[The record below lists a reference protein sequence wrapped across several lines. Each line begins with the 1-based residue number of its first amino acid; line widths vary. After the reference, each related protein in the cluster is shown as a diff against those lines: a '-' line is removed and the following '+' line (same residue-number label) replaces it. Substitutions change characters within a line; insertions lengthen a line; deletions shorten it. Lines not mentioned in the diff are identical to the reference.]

1 LRESIEQATKL
12 GIQFDYDKIRRMA
25 QLFDV
30 AEALA
35 REREKLEEMGLPT
48 QALNDLLVKIEDEFR
63 AEGAKYNA
71 NAVIQAL
78 ERVSNSS

>member
-1 LRESIEQATKL
+1 MREFIEQATKL